1 MGTETTKR
9 VNCEGEEEDALAVEL
24 GEVDVCNNFALVSQ
38 FSLGSLLVHL
48 GNTFVCFGRWDRRV
62 SGTRSDCD
70 INSKGANGGV
80 QGWLSGSG
88 NQVDPNISRTVEGV
102 RGLEEA

>member
-38 FSLGSLLVHL
+38 FSLGSLQTSAMHALL
-48 GNTFVCFGRWDRRV
+48 AQKRRT
-62 SGTRSDCD
+62 S
-70 INSKGANGGV
+70 
-80 QGWLSGSG
+80 
-88 NQVDPNISRTVEGV
+88 
-102 RGLEEA
+102 